1 MSQHSGE
8 HSKNEQSRNEQSKND
23 AKKTPPEV
31 VPAPVESAP
40 VESASVDKPTA
51 EPNEALDAARAD
63 IADLKASVASLL
75 EHLQTGAKEVKD
87 DLGDGLKEEAGKLSQ
102 QMRELF
108 ESFSAGTAKTTTNLE
123 HQVQA
128 QPIRTLA
135 IALGAGFVLSRLLG
149 SRK

>member
-1 MSQHSGE
+1 MTGQHS
-8 HSKNEQSRNEQSKND
+8 KEQSKSEQASDTRKN
-23 AKKTPPEV
+23 PSEV
-31 VPAPVESAP
+31 
-40 VESASVDKPTA
+40 ASVTTDKP
-51 EPNEALDAARAD
+51 EPNEALEAARAD

-75 EHLQTGAKEVKD
+75 EHLQSGAKEVKD
-87 DLGDGLKEEAGKLSQ
+87 DLGDGLKQEAGKLSE

-108 ESFSAGTAKTTTNLE
+108 EGFSAGTAKTTTSLE

-135 IALGAGFVLSRLLG
+135 IAVGAGFVLSRLIG

>member
-1 MSQHSGE
+1 MTSQHSGE
-8 HSKNEQSRNEQSKND
+8 QSKNEQSKND
-23 AKKTPPEV
+23 AKKSPPEV
-31 VPAPVESAP
+31 ES
-40 VESASVDKPTA
+40 
-51 EPNEALDAARAD
+51 EPNNKTAAPESNDALEAARAD

-75 EHLQTGAKEVKD
+75 EHLQSGAKEVKD

-108 ESFSAGTAKTTTNLE
+108 ESFSAGTAKTTTSLE

-135 IALGAGFVLSRLLG
+135 IAVGAGFVLSRLIG
-149 SRK
+149 NRK

>member
-1 MSQHSGE
+1 MTSQHN
-8 HSKNEQSRNEQSKND
+8 HDQSND
-23 AKKTPPEV
+23 AQKIPPD
-31 VPAPVESAP
+31 ESATNK
-40 VESASVDKPTA
+40 SPTP
-51 EPNEALDAARAD
+51 ETNDALEAARAD

-75 EHLQTGAKEVKD
+75 EHLQSGANEIKE

-108 ESFSAGTAKTTTNLE
+108 ESFSAGTAKTTTSLE
-123 HQVQA
+123 QQVQT

-135 IALGAGFVLSRLLG
+135 IAVGAGFILSRLIG

>member
-1 MSQHSGE
+1 MTSQHN
-8 HSKNEQSRNEQSKND
+8 HDQSKG
-23 AKKTPPEV
+23 AKTNPPEV
-31 VPAPVESAP
+31 EPATT
-40 VESASVDKPTA
+40 DKTA
-51 EPNEALDAARAD
+51 TPEPQDALEAARAD

-75 EHLQTGAKEVKD
+75 EHLQSGAKEVKE

-108 ESFSAGTAKTTTNLE
+108 EGFSAGTAKTTVSLE
-123 HQVQA
+123 QQVQA

-135 IALGAGFVLSRLLG
+135 IAVGAGFVLSRLIG

>member
-1 MSQHSGE
+1 MTSQHS
-8 HSKNEQSRNEQSKND
+8 SEQAKHEQAKHD
-23 AKKTPPEV
+23 AKKIQT
-31 VPAPVESAP
+31 AAESATNQP
-40 VESASVDKPTA
+40 ASAS
-51 EPNEALDAARAD
+51 EPNDALEAARAD

-75 EHLQTGAKEVKD
+75 EHLQSGAKEVKD

-108 ESFSAGTAKTTTNLE
+108 ESFSAGTAKTTTSLE

-135 IALGAGFVLSRLLG
+135 IAVGAGFVLSRLIG
-149 SRK
+149 NRK